1 MHVSKPRFL
10 SLRWRLMGP
19 LLGVWAMGLVLL
31 VGILYASILER
42 FRTLVDQ
49 RADVMVAAVY
59 SAAETAREP
68 ADLRRFISTLG
79 ASRDV
84 RLVTLLA
91 GSPLRVVAAS
101 DHGLHGQPAEALD
114 PSIAARLGEV
124 LLSRQ
129 GWRSLDVAERRL
141 DVLEPLLLVG
151 SDGENGRLED
161 GVLQLRLDAGSLWQ
175 AAQDTVVQLSLWLGA
190 VLSAVA
196 GLFYLMVSRYVLRP
210 AGAIRGVLARR
221 RETGGDLPVPVMR
234 RDELGELAEAL
245 NELLLTLRTRNRQL
259 AAQSFGYAL
268 DGPADYGLS
277 APDLAIDWL
286 PASPYAVFLHA
297 TSRANKMWPDASWI
311 ALGEHLRTCGVR
323 IVLPWGNQAERDTAE
338 RLARALPNALLAPG
352 MTLLHAAV
360 MLSRATIVVG
370 VDTGLAHLA
379 VALQRP
385 TVGIYITTRPELT
398 GLHGGE
404 SAVNLGGGDEH
415 VLDRLGA
422 TAQHH
427 LVRIDET
434 PQDRLGRGLGGTL
447 FPDQLEDGE
456 GCIGAEAVQ

>member
-1 MHVSKPRFL
+1 VSRKEQPELLAPGGPVERSLNQLQGAMMALAQLRQSRTLKDFLIARELIAANGGSVHEAGRHQTMHVSKPRFL

-259 AAQSFGYAL
+259 ARASDQHLAML
-268 DGPADYGLS
+268 EVLS
-277 APDLAIDWL
+277 P
-286 PASPYAVFLHA
+286 P
-297 TSRANKMWPDASWI
+297 
-311 ALGEHLRTCGVR
+311 
-323 IVLPWGNQAERDTAE
+323 
-338 RLARALPNALLAPG
+338 
-352 MTLLHAAV
+352 
-360 MLSRATIVVG
+360 
-370 VDTGLAHLA
+370 GLAGQD
-379 VALQRP
+379 QR
-385 TVGIYITTRPELT
+385 
-398 GLHGGE
+398 
-404 SAVNLGGGDEH
+404 
-415 VLDRLGA
+415 RLR
-422 TAQHH
+422 
-427 LVRIDET
+427 LVQ
-434 PQDRLGRGLGGTL
+434 PRL
-447 FPDQLEDGE
+447 
-456 GCIGAEAVQ
+456 V